1 MTLVRFLHVVG
12 IALWLGAGAVALL
25 FATAAR
31 QDTPMRLPRVLLLGR
46 IYALLIAPGA
56 MLATASGLALT
67 MIATSGGDSARL
79 GEPALAAMQSMGLL
93 AGILEIFVAF
103 PTARRLTGAGIA
115 AMDGAAWA
123 GERLRARLVVLLWID
138 LTLVVASTYL
148 GLLG

>member
-1 MTLVRFLHVVG
+1 MTLVLLLHVIG

-31 QDTPMRLPRVLLLGR
+31 HDTPMRLPRVLLLGR
-46 IYALLIAPGA
+46 IYTLFIAPGA
-56 MLATASGLALT
+56 MLATASGLVLT
-67 MIATSGGDSARL
+67 MMAASGSDSARL

-103 PTARRLTGAGIA
+103 PTAQRLTGAGIA

-123 GERLRARLVVLLWID
+123 GEVARGRLVVLLSIN

>member
-12 IALWLGAGAVALL
+12 IALWLGAGATALL

-46 IYALLIAPGA
+46 IYTLLIAPGA

-67 MIATSGGDSARL
+67 MMAASGGDSARL
-79 GEPALAAMQSMGLL
+79 GEPALAAMQSMGLM

-103 PTARRLTGAGIA
+103 PTAQRLTGAGIA

-123 GERLRARLVVLLWID
+123 GEGMRARLVVLLWIT

>member
-1 MTLVRFLHVVG
+1 MTFVRFLHVIG

-46 IYALLIAPGA
+46 VYSLLIAPAA

-67 MIATSGGDSARL
+67 MLAASGGDGARL

-103 PTARRLTGAGIA
+103 PTAQRLAGAGVA
-115 AMDGAAWA
+115 AVDGAPWT
-123 GERLRARLVVLLWID
+123 GEGLRARLVALLWID

>member
-1 MTLVRFLHVVG
+1 MTFVRFLHVIG
-12 IALWLGAGAVALL
+12 IALWLGAGAAALV

-46 IYALLIAPGA
+46 LYTLLIAPGA

-67 MIATSGGDSARL
+67 MMAASGADSDRL

-93 AGILEIFVAF
+93 AGVLEIFVAF
-103 PTARRLTGAGIA
+103 PTAQRLTAAGIA

-123 GERLRARLVVLLWID
+123 GEAPRGRLVALLWIT
-138 LTLVVASTYL
+138 LSLVVASTYL

>member
-1 MTLVRFLHVVG
+1 MTFVTFLHVLG

-46 IYALLIAPGA
+46 VYTLLIAPGA

-67 MIATSGGDSARL
+67 MMAASGGNGARL
-79 GEPALAAMQSMGLL
+79 GEPAVAAMQTMGLI

-103 PTARRLTGAGIA
+103 PTAQRLTGAAVA

-123 GERLRARLVVLLWID
+123 GERLRGRLVLVLSLD
-138 LTLVVASTYL
+138 LTLVVVSTYL